1 MSKTVRQRKVLEAD
15 GSGAMLCV
23 SGERSNLSY
32 IGIEGCEQ
40 AATGGETKGQTGS
53 YSFSTQ
59 ENEYPCIHF
68 PLRQNV
74 SAPA

>member
-1 MSKTVRQRKVLEAD
+1 MSKTVRQRKVLEAE

-40 AATGGETKGQTGS
+40 AATGGET
-53 YSFSTQ
+53 
-59 ENEYPCIHF
+59 
-68 PLRQNV
+68 
-74 SAPA
+74 